1 MDGGVA
7 VVIGAGGGIG
17 RALCQHWLESGRFAC
32 VTGISRSDPRLCGLQ
47 WRECDYSEAAIA
59 ASGRWL
65 AAQGRSITRVA
76 ICTGLLHDTRV
87 KPEKRVEELCG
98 DAMLAVLR
106 ANTVVPALW
115 LQALLPAVAQ
125 GDGECVVAALSAR
138 VGSIGD
144 NRLGGWYS
152 YRASKAALNMVLQSA
167 AIEFARRA
175 RRVKLLAF
183 HPGTTDTAL
192 SKPFQANVPAEKLFA
207 PQFVAQRLTA
217 VMDGATADGRLDFID
232 WDGQPIVW

>member
-1 MDGGVA
+1 M
-7 VVIGAGGGIG
+7 VIGANGGIG
-17 RALCQHWLESGRFAC
+17 RAVAARWLASGRFDT
-32 VTGISRSDPRLCGLQ
+32 VFGISRSDPLLASLQ
-47 WRECDYSEAAIA
+47 WHACDYSDNAIA

-65 AAQGRSITRVA
+65 AEQQGSVERVA
-76 ICTGLLHDTRV
+76 ICTGLLHDAALQ
-87 KPEKRVEELCG
+87 PEKRIEELRG
-98 DAMLAVLR
+98 DAMLASLR

-115 LQALLPAVAQ
+115 LQALLPVLAR
-125 GDGECVVAALSAR
+125 GDSPCVVAALSAR

-152 YRASKAALNMVLQSA
+152 YRASKAALNMVLQNA

-192 SKPFQANVPAEKLFA
+192 SKPFQANVPVEKLFA
-207 PQFVAQRLTA
+207 PAFVAQRLDADMDRA
-217 VMDGATADGRLDFID
+217 VVDGVLDFID
-232 WDGQPIVW
+232 WDGQSIVW